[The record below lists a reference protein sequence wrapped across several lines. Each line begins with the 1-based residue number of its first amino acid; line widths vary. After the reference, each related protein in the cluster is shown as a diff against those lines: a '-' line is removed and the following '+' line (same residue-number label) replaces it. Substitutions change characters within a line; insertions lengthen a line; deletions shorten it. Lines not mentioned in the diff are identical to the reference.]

1 MRKVGE
7 PLRSRV
13 DDHRHDV
20 DAGTA
25 NRSLCASPQD
35 VQQASTAPPR
45 IHVVGRVV
53 IAGSGHVM
61 YNQGINLRLARRKAG
76 EGITVVMTESTE
88 PIAAANGLGDF
99 LYVSPAPRT

>member
-53 IAGSGHVM
+53 IAGTRVA
-61 YNQGINLRLARRKAG
+61 NVARMDFTQYPMGLLGGLVALFVFGVFIGMGWWYGMR
-76 EGITVVMTESTE
+76 EMTRRAT
-88 PIAAANGLGDF
+88 
-99 LYVSPAPRT
+99 TH